1 MSFNTGFTKLFK
13 EYGIKHPIV
22 QAPMAKVVNA
32 KLTSEVRLAGGLG
45 FLQAAYL
52 SYEDFEKELKTAHEL
67 LKSHIDP
74 TNGNLPI
81 GIGFMTFTLDSQSSL
96 PFLHLSLSYKPLAI
110 WFSFGDFSK
119 YVMEIRSLSPNT
131 KIFAQVQTIEQAIFA
146 YNNEADV
153 IVVQGNESGGH
164 GLMNNSS
171 NSTLL
176 PETVDKLNQIYS
188 SRDINDEK
196 LKRPIVLAAG
206 GISDGRGLASTL
218 MLGGDG
224 VVMGTRFVVSKESSY
239 HQNAKQ
245 CIIDTNDGGKNTVRT
260 QIFDKLQEKNIWSSQ
275 WDGRAI
281 KNKTVEEGEKLAD
294 DENGISERKRI
305 FKEATLEH
313 DYSRAVIYAGTGIGL
328 IHNELSVKEIVETT
342 VKLALETVER
352 VYHSML

>member
-1 MSFNTGFTKLFK
+1 
-13 EYGIKHPIV
+13 
-22 QAPMAKVVNA
+22 MAKITNG
-32 KLTSEVRLAGGLG
+32 KLASEVSLAGGLG
-45 FLQAAYL
+45 FLQTGYL
-52 SYEDFEKELKTAHEL
+52 SYEEFEKELKTAHEL
-67 LKSHIDP
+67 LQPHIKP

-81 GIGFMTFTLDSQSSL
+81 GIGFMTFALDSQLSL
-96 PFLHLSLSYKPLAI
+96 PFSRSVLHLSLSYKPIAI
-110 WFSFGDFSK
+110 WFSFGDFEK
-119 YVMEIRSLSPNT
+119 YVIIVRSLSPNT
-131 KIFAQVQTIEQAIFA
+131 KIFAQVQTIEQAIYA

-171 NSTLL
+171 TSTLI
-176 PETVDKLNQIYS
+176 PETIDQLNQIYS
-188 SRDINDEK
+188 SRGINDEK

-206 GISDGRGLASTL
+206 GISDGRGLASIL

-224 VVMGTRFVVSKESSY
+224 VVMGTRFVVSKESSS

-260 QIFDKLQEKNIWSSQ
+260 QLFDKLQEKNVWDSQ

-281 KNKTVEEGEKLAD
+281 KNKTVEEWEKLAD
-294 DENGISERKRI
+294 EEDGINERKRI
-305 FKEATLEH
+305 YKEATLEK

-328 IHNELSVKEIVETT
+328 IHNELSVKEIVEST

-352 VYHSML
+352 VYHSIV